1 MGRYY
6 FISVAETVK
15 FPLQLFLLIHIDTS
29 SWAASMAASS
39 LHGSQVLTKN
49 TRKEGWVQL
58 LPHSLVGNC
67 FPDVLSLFLPVSQG
81 MDRPVTAL

>member
-29 SWAASMAASS
+29 SWAASS
-39 LHGSQVLTKN
+39 LHGSQVLTKD
-49 TRKEGWVQL
+49 TRKEGWVQY